1 MYVASCLEYQ
11 YELKRN
17 NLSTVDQ
24 RALYHFNHV
33 QREVI
38 LPTDT
43 WEPCIE
49 MTDASATI
57 RHNSASSSQLFPN
70 TAIRQDAIQVYHTH
84 PCPPETAS

>member
-24 RALYHFNHV
+24 KALYHFNHV

-43 WEPCIE
+43 
-49 MTDASATI
+49 
-57 RHNSASSSQLFPN
+57 
-70 TAIRQDAIQVYHTH
+70 
-84 PCPPETAS
+84 